1 MLDNEL
7 LNKITSL
14 AASLGG
20 REGDE
25 NLALLCRSAGEEL
38 LALLRPGVTL
48 EGCAGAFPLAA
59 AWMALGDLAAG
70 EGEVE
75 SFTAGAVTVRRG
87 DGTRRRAALRLQAL
101 QVMRPYLKD
110 EGFVFRGVRV

>member
-25 NLALLCRSAGEEL
+25 ILALLCRSAGVEL
-38 LALLRPGVTL
+38 LTLLSPGFSL
-48 EGCAGAFPLAA
+48 DGCDVDFPLAA
-59 AWMALGDLAAG
+59 AWMALGDLAVG
-70 EGEVE
+70 EGDVE

-87 DGTRRRAALRLQAL
+87 DGTQRRAALRLQAL
-101 QVMRPYLKD
+101 QVMRPSLKD